1 MQFIEPVSQWR
12 IEFLFCNGAWIFQMS
27 NCILYFILWTESLM
41 RKCFEWHML
50 YFGFWTGFFS
60 YNFSL
65 RSRKY
70 LHLLWRVWC
79 SANIVSLDSV
89 LSQCSNMVKCLQHS
103 LPLLPSTNLH
113 PPFTYIFFHCSLH
126 LLQFWIFCEV
136 CGMNVEVLQ
145 IWIHLIQFSNCGRL
159 LYK

>member
-1 MQFIEPVSQWR
+1 MVLGFFKCQTVFYISYCELNLSW
-12 IEFLFCNGAWIFQMS
+12 ESALNGIC
-27 NCILYFILWTESLM
+27 CILA
-41 RKCFEWHML
+41 FEQ
-50 YFGFWTGFFS
+50 GFFS
-60 YNFSL
+60 YCFEFYPYNFSL

-79 SANIVSLDSV
+79 SANVVSLDSV
-89 LSQCSNMVKCLQHS
+89 LSQCSNRVKCLQHS

-159 LYK
+159 LYR